1 MPAIEI
7 NPTRLESTHTYDI
20 YEFNGVLW
28 ISVSGA
34 ISWLAAVLA
43 LILVIPRSKGYK
55 GTHILGYF
63 VSLLISNVFQ
73 SSGTVMN
80 ARWLS
85 LNSVYQTN
93 FCAVQ
98 GAIKQAGN
106 VGNAVWSLSISIHLF
121 NILFLRWTS
130 NRAAFVA
137 VLTLGWGLVIGIVII
152 GPTAIQPSHP
162 THYPYFGISGSWCWI
177 TSAYPRE
184 QRFLEYLFEY
194 ISAGTSFILYT
205 SILLRVRGNLIFVSG
220 IPHLRFVPR
229 GQSWKLSILRD
240 FIDSSMLRV
249 VHQMVW
255 HPIAYSMLIVPIGLA
270 RLSEFAGVHVP
281 EWAVLSTAVI
291 FNLTGFVNV
300 ILLLA
305 TRRLFPDTQS
315 LPKFKPRKTI
325 DFSISARNGITPFL
339 LSETE
344 APAANV
350 SASLSLSPRP
360 EGHPPASP
368 LVPAFGHLRESGPAT
383 IRDGP
388 MLREPSMLHSTSS
401 GYSVETEWIRSPS
414 ASTVNSVNS
423 QTPLK
428 PKHKPVRY

>member
-28 ISVSGA
+28 ISISGA
-34 ISWLAAVLA
+34 ISLLAAILA
-43 LILVIPRSKGYK
+43 LLLVIPRSKGYK

-85 LNSVYQTN
+85 LQQRLSDGILR
-93 FCAVQ
+93 C
-98 GAIKQAGN
+98 AIKQAGN
-106 VGNAVWSLSISIHLF
+106 VGNAIWSLNISIHLF

-130 NRAAFVA
+130 NRVAFVA
-137 VLTLGWGLVIGIVII
+137 VLTLGWGLVIGVVII
-152 GPTAIQPSHP
+152 GPTAIQVAHP
-162 THYPYFGISGSWCWI
+162 THYPYFGISGSC
-177 TSAYPRE
+177 AYPRE

-205 SILLRVRGNLIFVSG
+205 SILLRVRGNLVFVSG
-220 IPHLRFVPR
+220 MPHLRFVPR

-255 HPIAYSMLIVPIGLA
+255 HPVNSCSSFPIGLA

-281 EWAVLSTAVI
+281 EWAVLSTAVV

-300 ILLLA
+300 LLLLA
-305 TRRLFPDTQS
+305 TRRLFPDTHS

-325 DFSISARNGITPFL
+325 DFSISARNGITPFMS
-339 LSETE
+339 SETG
-344 APAANV
+344 ALATNV

-360 EGHPPASP
+360 ESHPPASP
-368 LVPAFGHLRESGPAT
+368 LVPALFGHLRESGTGT
-383 IRDGP
+383 ICDGP
-388 MLREPSMLHSTSS
+388 MLSEPSICYIPPPL
-401 GYSVETEWIRSPS
+401 G
-414 ASTVNSVNS
+414 
-423 QTPLK
+423 TPWNLT
-428 PKHKPVRY
+428 

>member
-34 ISWLAAVLA
+34 ISLLAAVLV
-43 LILVIPRSKGYK
+43 LILVMPRSKGYK

-85 LNSVYQTN
+85 LNSVYQTD
-93 FCAVQ
+93 FCAIQ

-106 VGNAVWSLSISIHLF
+106 VGNAIWSLSISIHLF

-152 GPTAIQPSHP
+152 GPTAIQASHP
-162 THYPYFGISGSWCWI
+162 THYPYFGISGSC
-177 TSAYPRE
+177 AYPRE

-220 IPHLRFVPR
+220 MPRLRFVPR

-300 ILLLA
+300 LLLLA

-325 DFSISARNGITPFL
+325 DFSISARNGITPFM

-344 APAANV
+344 AHAANV

-360 EGHPPASP
+360 ESHPPASP
-368 LVPAFGHLRESGPAT
+368 QVPAFGHLRDSGTAT
-383 IRDGP
+383 IRVGP
-388 MLREPSMLHSTSS
+388 MLNEPSVLHSSSS
-401 GYSVETEWIRSPS
+401 GSSMEAELIRSPS

-423 QTPLK
+423 QTPLR
-428 PKHKPVRY
+428 PKRKPVRY